1 MKYRTVLELICDA
14 ADAEDA
20 SNMAGDYLR
29 GEIDFGVTMKCKTR
43 SLRSHRVRKYTV
55 SSLIAI
61 LTFSTLL
68 LKVTPIGDV
77 EKTHGSVQPG
87 FRSTY
92 AVMPA
97 LKTKHRVD
105 FKKEWAEKK
114 SEAVMEY
121 LKK

>member
-14 ADAEDA
+14 AEAEDA
-20 SNMAGDYLR
+20 SNIAGDYLR
-29 GEIDFGVTMKCKTR
+29 GEIDFGVTMKCKTI
-43 SLRSHRVRKYTV
+43 SLRSHRIRKYAV

-68 LKVTPIGDV
+68 LKVTPIGDA
-77 EKTHGSVQPG
+77 EKTRGSVQPG

-92 AVMPA
+92 TMMPA
-97 LKTKHRVD
+97 LKTKYRVN
-105 FKKEWAEKK
+105 FKKEWEEKK
-114 SEAVMEY
+114 DEAVMEY